1 MNVREYYQLD
11 DNLEDAF
18 KVRVLLNERTK
29 FRKRYYE
36 TLKNNNFKIKNEG
49 RTFYRVRKK
58 DYIVVATRYD
68 WAIANLVPPDM
79 REELVSNTPKNVVFL
94 TRGEDEW
101 EAARNIDRNYRL
113 RKGGR
118 FTKNPGYV
126 QGCMLIPR
134 VLRSYPVYHLEA
146 GRKCIHTTYDTKDDD
161 VIINLRKP
169 SRTTTERMYK
179 WRGNPK
185 EDTLRYFSMERRL
198 TIDYEKRNT
207 PKFLRGKNRVLQPY
221 PDFYKDKLIALH
233 NITNGE
239 ILKLRSSQYYDE
251 DSPWTTNKGWKKG
264 YPKLN
269 KKRKVT
275 TLPDIPLPIKKVTK
289 PL

>member
-1 MNVREYYQLD
+1 MDIRKYYKLD
-11 DNLEDAF
+11 DNLEDAL

-29 FRKRYYE
+29 FRRKYYE
-36 TLKNNNFKIKNEG
+36 TLKNVNLNIKNEG
-49 RTFYRVRKK
+49 RTFYKVRKK

-68 WAIANLVPPDM
+68 WAIANLVPSDM

-101 EAARNIDRNYRL
+101 EAARNVDRNYRL

-126 QGCMLIPR
+126 QGCLLIPR

-146 GRKCIHTTYDTKDDD
+146 GRQCIYTTYDVKNDD

-169 SRTTTERMYK
+169 SRIITERMYK
-179 WRGNPK
+179 WRSNPK
-185 EDTLRYFSMERRL
+185 EDTTKYFSQQRRL

-207 PKFLRGKNRVLQPY
+207 PKFLRGRNRVMQPY
-221 PDFYKDKLIALH
+221 PDFYKDKLITLH

-239 ILKLRSSQYYDE
+239 VLKIRSSNYYNE
-251 DSPWTTNKGWKKG
+251 DSPWTTKKEWKQG
-264 YPKLN
+264 YPKFSR
-269 KKRKVT
+269 KKEAVK
-275 TLPDIPLPIKKVTK
+275 LPNISIQKNEIVK